1 MKRITLYQRLKPEI
15 KNQLKA
21 EAENYS
27 TSIKCIFENLK
38 TKTRYNQLT
47 IEEVKDI
54 HVFTNLYTH
63 NLTPT
68 QVLFGEHIFNTESI

>member
-1 MKRITLYQRLKPEI
+1 MKRITLYHKLKPEI
-15 KNQLKA
+15 KEQLEQ

-27 TSIKCIFENLK
+27 TSIKVIFENLK
-38 TKTRYNQLT
+38 TKTRYNELT

-63 NLTPT
+63 KLSSNDF
-68 QVLFGEHIFNTESI
+68 LFGEHIFNND